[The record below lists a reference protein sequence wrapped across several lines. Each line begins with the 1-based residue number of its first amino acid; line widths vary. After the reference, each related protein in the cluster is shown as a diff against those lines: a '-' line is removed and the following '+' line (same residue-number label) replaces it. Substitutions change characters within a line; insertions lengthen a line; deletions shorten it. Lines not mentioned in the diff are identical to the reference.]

1 MKIICVGRNY
11 AEHAR
16 ELGNE
21 VPEEP
26 VLFMKQPLLFQLRAN
41 GQIQFSGVCAQ
52 AARGAVSMTAGVA
65 AVLDPSTTIARTR
78 CY

>member
-1 MKIICVGRNY
+1 MPWDRLFEK
-11 AEHAR
+11 
-16 ELGNE
+16 
-21 VPEEP
+21 EP
-26 VLFMKQPLLFQLRAN
+26 VLFMKQPLLFRLRAN
-41 GQIQFSGVCAQ
+41 GQIQFFGVCAQ